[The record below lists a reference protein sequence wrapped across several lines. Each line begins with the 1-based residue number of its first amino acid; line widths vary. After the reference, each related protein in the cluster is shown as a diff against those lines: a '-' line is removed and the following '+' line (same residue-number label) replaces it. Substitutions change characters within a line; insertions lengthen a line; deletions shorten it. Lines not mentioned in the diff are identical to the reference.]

1 MMRFAFYLLFAL
13 VGAYYAHDHY
23 EMIAAAEA
31 AEKAG
36 GSEILRAFEEKHSS
50 HQVSGAG
57 TVLSVL
63 PDDSDSSHHQRFIVS
78 LPSGQTV
85 LIAHN
90 TDLSTRIESI
100 RPGDKVTFYG
110 EYEWNEEG
118 GVVHRTQRNP
128 QGEQVAGWIEH
139 NGRRY
144 R

>member
-1 MMRFAFYLLFAL
+1 MRFAFYLLVAL
-13 VGAYYAHDHY
+13 VCAYYAHDHY

-36 GSEILRAFEEKHSS
+36 GSEVLRAFEEKRSS
-50 HQVSGAG
+50 QQVSGAG
-57 TVLSVL
+57 TVVSVL
-63 PDDSDSSHHQRFIVS
+63 PDDSDGSPRQRFTVR

-85 LIAHN
+85 LIAHKV
-90 TDLSTRIESI
+90 DLSMRIESI

-110 EYEWNEEG
+110 HYEWNEEG
-118 GVVHRTQRNP
+118 GVVHRIQRGP
-128 QGEQVAGWIEH
+128 QGEPVAGWIEH